1 LTVDSN
7 QHINSDAPH
16 RPSLKNPDVMFL
28 SFFGTGF
35 SPYAP
40 GTVGTLACLP
50 FLALLG
56 ELNPPVIFF
65 IPLLTI
71 STILSCFIADMT
83 QKKYQIHDP
92 GWIVIDEVLGM
103 TTAWL
108 FIAEHNS
115 LHLFIL
121 FCLFRF
127 FDIIKFWPA
136 SYFDKDMKH
145 GAGTILDDI
154 VSGFFAGFV
163 YLGINHFFLS

>member
-1 LTVDSN
+1 LTADSN
-7 QHINSDAPH
+7 EHIITDAAQ

-35 SPYAP
+35 APYAP
-40 GTVGTLACLP
+40 GTIGTVATLP

-56 ELNPPVIFF
+56 EMNPPVIFF

-71 STILSCFIADMT
+71 STILSCFIADIT
-83 QKKYQIHDP
+83 QRKHQVHDP
-92 GWIVIDEVLGM
+92 SWIVIDEVLGM

-108 FIAEHNS
+108 FIAKHNM

-136 SYFDKDMKH
+136 SYFDKDVKH

-154 VSGFFAGFV
+154 VSGIFAGIA
-163 YLGINHFFLS
+163 YLIINHFLLS